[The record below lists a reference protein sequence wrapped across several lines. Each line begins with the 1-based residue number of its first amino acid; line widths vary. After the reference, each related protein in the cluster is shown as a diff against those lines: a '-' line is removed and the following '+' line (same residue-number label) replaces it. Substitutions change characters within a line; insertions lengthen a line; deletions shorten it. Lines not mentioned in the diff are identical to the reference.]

1 MIVTSDKCYENREW
15 HWAYRE
21 NEALG
26 GHDPYS
32 NSKGCAELVTAAYRS
47 SFFHDTSDAALAS
60 VRAGNVIGGGDWAED
75 RIVPDVIKALQSGT
89 VANVRN
95 PLAVRPWQFVL
106 EPLHGYML
114 LAEQLWLDKGKYA
127 GAWNF
132 GPADE
137 AATSVGTLVGELAR
151 AWGEEVTWQRD
162 TGAQPH
168 EATWLKLDSSK
179 ARQVLGWNP
188 IQALSTTLHWTVE
201 WYQQYAELGNA
212 REKTLEQIKLYQE
225 ALPV

>member
-1 MIVTSDKCYENREW
+1 M
-15 HWAYRE
+15 
-21 NEALG
+21 
-26 GHDPYS
+26 
-32 NSKGCAELVTAAYRS
+32 
-47 SFFHDTSDAALAS
+47 
-60 VRAGNVIGGGDWAED
+60 
-75 RIVPDVIKALQSGT
+75 PDVIKALQSGT
-89 VANVRN
+89 LANVRN

-137 AATSVGTLVGELAR
+137 AATSVGALVGELAR

-188 IQALSTTLHWTVE
+188 ILALSTTLQWTVE